1 MKYKLLLKYVYTFYN
16 FGEIMDEDDIG
27 PVDAAETMTGGER
40 A

>member
-16 FGEIMDEDDIG
+16 FGEIMDEDDVGQIESE
-27 PVDAAETMTGGER
+27 DSMAGGDQ